1 MTDLRNPDASGI
13 RSIDSAAD
21 ISRAGVAFRDP
32 RVHWTDE
39 ALMAAIAVGDQAA
52 FGVVYDRYADL
63 VYSTANRVLRDP
75 ALAEDAAQDVFVRI
89 WLRPETFVPVRGRF
103 LSWLLSVARNRAVDE
118 IRARGRRMRREMP
131 AGASGD
137 DVAAIRD
144 EGSSGIDPMHR
155 AELRERQTAVRL
167 ALGDL
172 PPEQRLV
179 LELSYFGGFTQ
190 QEIALNLHE
199 PLGTVKTR
207 IRLGMQKLRAALD
220 SER

>member
-1 MTDLRNPDASGI
+1 
-13 RSIDSAAD
+13 
-21 ISRAGVAFRDP
+21 
-32 RVHWTDE
+32 
-39 ALMAAIAVGDQAA
+39 MAAIAVGDQSA

-75 ALAEDAAQDVFVRI
+75 GLAEDAAQDVFIRI
-89 WLRPETFVPVRGRF
+89 WQRPETFIPMRGRF
-103 LSWLLSVARNRAVDE
+103 LSWLLSVTRNRAVDE
-118 IRARGRRMRREMP
+118 IRARARRIRREMP
-131 AGASGD
+131 ATPDSD

-144 EGSSGIDPMHR
+144 DSASGIDPLHW
-155 AELRERQTAVRL
+155 AELREKQVTVRL
-167 ALGDL
+167 ALREL
-172 PPEQRLV
+172 PAEQRMV
-179 LELSYFGGFTQ
+179 LELSYFGGYTQ